1 MHFFI
6 LFSLTF
12 VFFFM
17 GFGNNRN
24 IKKITPALCFQYTIY
39 TIQTRQYLQDKCSQY
54 NKLALEGEKKNI
66 TLSTHRYSTLKY
78 KGHFYILY
86 QLLLNEAECC
96 SSVDFYIYSFMF
108 KGLRKQIVLNITA
121 SEEEYSTASLQ

>member
-1 MHFFI
+1 MFFSWDLVTI
-6 LFSLTF
+6 GTL
-12 VFFFM
+12 
-17 GFGNNRN
+17 
-24 IKKITPALCFQYTIY
+24 KKITPALCFKYTIY

-66 TLSTHRYSTLKY
+66 TLSTHRDSTLKY